1 MPDQPFVHSRR
12 SFLRLGAL
20 GALSG
25 LAPVLGPTAAGAE
38 PKPLDFTTFYTG
50 AAPART
56 PR

>member
-12 SFLRLGAL
+12 SFLHLGAL